1 MITLYQHT
9 EYGDSS
15 ISFTSDDECLANNSF
30 NDSASSIK
38 IEPLTADLRA
48 LCKESLRLT
57 KAFGQKTNV
66 DWFVEQVEDKKV
78 KQYIIKHGISEY
90 YELET
95 LSVVPAKDATGI
107 LEYNYTH
114 DYPIVGLNFYQVIIQ
129 YEDGTENYQMLDDIE
144 INGKPETL
152 FIAPN
157 PAQDFLKVD
166 VSKFEN
172 QSIDYFVRAI
182 DGTHHIEGTLPADH
196 GDTIEIDLRNIQNG
210 LYLIY
215 MNPERHRAMSAKF
228 VIAKDY

>member
-107 LEYNYTH
+107 LEYNFTH
-114 DYPIVGLNFYQVIIQ
+114 DYPI
-129 YEDGTENYQMLDDIE
+129 
-144 INGKPETL
+144 
-152 FIAPN
+152 
-157 PAQDFLKVD
+157 
-166 VSKFEN
+166 
-172 QSIDYFVRAI
+172 
-182 DGTHHIEGTLPADH
+182 
-196 GDTIEIDLRNIQNG
+196 
-210 LYLIY
+210 
-215 MNPERHRAMSAKF
+215 
-228 VIAKDY
+228 